1 MNIDIHDPSQI
12 LSHVLL
18 HDMDLAQAVAATPGF
33 VEGKQIIPAVTFN
46 DVAVDPEIF
55 EAALKE
61 LYKQVG
67 RHFEAKYA
75 DVEAEVER
83 RLKQRLQEEADEII
97 NRMHQ
102 LTNALEHAGE
112 LIKPYWEK

>member
-1 MNIDIHDPSQI
+1 MQIKLDDPTQI

-18 HDMDLAQAVAATPGF
+18 HDMDLAMAVAATPGF
-33 VEGKQIIPAVTFN
+33 QEGKQIVPAVTFN
-46 DVAVDPEIF
+46 GVAVDAEIF

-61 LYKQVG
+61 LYNQLS
-67 RHFEAKYA
+67 RQFESKYA

-97 NRMHQ
+97 NRMHR
-102 LTNALEHAGE
+102 LTDALEHAGD